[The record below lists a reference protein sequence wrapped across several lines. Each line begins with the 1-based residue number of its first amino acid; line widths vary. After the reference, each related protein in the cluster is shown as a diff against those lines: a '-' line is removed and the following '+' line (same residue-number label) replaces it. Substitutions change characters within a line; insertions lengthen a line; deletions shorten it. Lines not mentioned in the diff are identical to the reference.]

1 MDDIRK
7 TVKFLRE
14 SALLIKGVSETIE
27 NEAEKQKRWISQYVI
42 RYKTSNGVIR
52 AVDEARATIR

>member
-1 MDDIRK
+1 MDDIMK

-42 RYKTSNGVIR
+42 RYITSNGVIR